1 MIQALLWRCPTA
13 ACAGSSKKQKW
24 THPNSHQ
31 PNSKVIYILS
41 SFLFFSLNYYYLN
54 AVNQINVASNSLIF
68 NILIISII
76 AAKAKEDKKKE
87 TAKNLKEK
95 TDKIDKDKKDAK
107 LKAKRGIKDSALTV
121 VEGDKSAEEDRK
133 QDEKDDKQLKDIE
146 NAEDTVNRSCY
157 TLEKVNFSVKKGQL
171 LAIVG
176 SVGSGKSS
184 LLSGLLGMKLHN
196 PISSPFIPFYHLL
209 SPLIPFC
216 SIPFYS
222 ILPLQHLLLNQ
233 CP

>member
-1 MIQALLWRCPTA
+1 MT
-13 ACAGSSKKQKW
+13 
-24 THPNSHQ
+24 
-31 PNSKVIYILS
+31 
-41 SFLFFSLNYYYLN
+41 
-54 AVNQINVASNSLIF
+54 
-68 NILIISII
+68 I

-87 TAKNLKEK
+87 TEKNLKEK
-95 TDKIDKDKKDAK
+95 TDKLEKDKKDAK

-157 TLEKVNFSVKKGQL
+157 TLENVNFSVKKGQL

-184 LLSGLLGMKLHN
+184 LLSGLLGMKLLRHI
-196 PISSPFIPFYHLL
+196 PSHAIPCHSIFLYPLSFPFIPV
-209 SPLIPFC
+209 
-216 SIPFYS
+216 
-222 ILPLQHLLLNQ
+222 
-233 CP
+233 

>member
-1 MIQALLWRCPTA
+1 MFNFLT
-13 ACAGSSKKQKW
+13 
-24 THPNSHQ
+24 
-31 PNSKVIYILS
+31 IL
-41 SFLFFSLNYYYLN
+41 
-54 AVNQINVASNSLIF
+54 
-68 NILIISII
+68 II

-87 TAKNLKEK
+87 TEKNLKEK
-95 TDKIDKDKKDAK
+95 TDKIEKDKKDAK

-157 TLEKVNFSVKKGQL
+157 TLENVNFSVKKGQL

-184 LLSGLLGMKLHN
+184 VLSGLLGMKLLH
-196 PISSPFIPFYHLL
+196 PVSSDFISSH
-209 SPLIPFC
+209 LIPCHNITCHAIPSVTVIASVSHPLKPSRNFI
-216 SIPFYS
+216 SIFLQCYFFY
-222 ILPLQHLLLNQ
+222 QVR
-233 CP
+233 